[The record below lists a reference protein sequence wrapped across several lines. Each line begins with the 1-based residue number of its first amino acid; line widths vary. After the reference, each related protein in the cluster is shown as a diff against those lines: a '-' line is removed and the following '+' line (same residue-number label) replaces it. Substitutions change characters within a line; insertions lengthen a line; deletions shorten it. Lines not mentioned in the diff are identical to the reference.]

1 MNVELKVKD
10 TTSYEPHIVVCD
22 QFRCYVFLRGGK
34 LEHEFHL
41 LHLKSIHSI
50 SKTEVTLSWQLPSAN
65 KITSVTIHPVCYASS
80 TVDTIVLWLLQHWR
94 QNFVGT
100 PDSERFTVELGPPHR
115 SEALLKLDFIEDKE
129 KDCGGYLYTYLAWN
143 DYLNADPSPRIIW
156 ELKHYFYEQV
166 VKVFDLEEFVLKDKF
181 PNLEFETCASALQ
194 HNTWF
199 TTLRSSGITLGND
212 SVGLLVDIFK
222 RNKTIHTLILE
233 DGGVTPRLGPTF
245 ASCI

>member
-1 MNVELKVKD
+1 VNVELKVKD

-166 VKVFDLEEFVLKDKF
+166 VKVSTNKHPSHRVLSWAPF
-181 PNLEFETCASALQ
+181 PPPF
-194 HNTWF
+194 F
-199 TTLRSSGITLGND
+199 IYSSL
-212 SVGLLVDIFK
+212 K
-222 RNKTIHTLILE
+222 
-233 DGGVTPRLGPTF
+233 GVTPSLAQLLQAVYENPNLHMERLSFTGNSF
-245 ASCI
+245 DN